1 MYAKEKVQYSY
12 FRKVGVRVKKY
23 WSILFKIVFS
33 RTMITVALLLVQ
45 IFWLFAGFKWLGEYS
60 ELSLVFMLVLSA
72 VLLVHIINKDETP
85 EFKLTW
91 VIPMCIAPVFGAL
104 LYLFIMGN
112 WGNIG
117 LKKSLDRRLKETEV
131 FMHTD
136 EGTRQ
141 EMENASRHMAGLSHY
156 VEHIGGFPAYRNSP
170 VTYFPTGEAK
180 YEDLLKE
187 LEKAEKFIF
196 LEYFIVERGKMW
208 NGILEILERKAKE
221 GVEVRVMYDGMCSL
235 LLLPYSYPKKLRAM
249 GIKAKM
255 FSPIRPLMS
264 TSQNNRDHRKIVVID
279 GRAAYTGGVNLADEY
294 INEKMKF
301 GHWKDTAIKVEGDA
315 VKSFTVMFLQMW
327 NSAEWGTEEYGKYIQ
342 PVPEAE
348 KKGVGFVVP
357 YGDGPATPENV
368 AETVYLDI
376 IHHAEKFV
384 HIMTPY
390 FIVDNAMLDALQYA
404 ARRGV
409 DVRIIIPHIPDKKPI
424 FAMSRTYY
432 PDLLAAGIK
441 VYEYEPGFIHA
452 KVFVSDD
459 EKAVVGTINMDYRS
473 LYHHFEC
480 AASLYKSEAVADV
493 EKDFQDT
500 LKQCIEVDMD
510 YYKKIFVLNRLM
522 GRVLR
527 LIGPLT

>member
-1 MYAKEKVQYSY
+1 M
-12 FRKVGVRVKKY
+12 KKY

-33 RTMITVALLLVQ
+33 RTMITIALLLVQ

-60 ELSLVFMLVLSA
+60 ELSLLIMLVLSA
-72 VLLVHIINKDETP
+72 VLLVYIINKDETP

-91 VIPMCIAPVFGAL
+91 VIPICVAPVFGAL
-104 LYLFIMGN
+104 LYLFVVGN

-117 LKKSLDRRLKETEV
+117 LKKGLDRRLKETEP

-136 EGTRQ
+136 ERTKR
-141 EMENASRHMAGLSHY
+141 EMEEADLHMAGIGRY
-156 VEHIGGFPAYRNSP
+156 VEEIGGFPAYRNSP

-180 YEDLLKE
+180 FRDLLTE
-187 LEKAEKFIF
+187 LERAEEFIF

-208 NGILEILERKAKE
+208 DSILEILKRKVKE
-221 GVEVRVMYDGMCSL
+221 GVEVRFMYDGMCSI

-255 FSPIRPLMS
+255 FAPIRPLMS
-264 TSQNNRDHRKIVVID
+264 TSQNNRDHRKILVID
-279 GRAAYTGGVNLADEY
+279 GRVAYTGGVNLADEY
-294 INEKMKF
+294 INEKVKF

-315 VKSFTVMFLQMW
+315 VKSFTMMFLQMW
-327 NSAEWGTEEYGKYIQ
+327 NGSEWGKEDYVRYIRSGGK
-342 PVPEAE
+342 AE
-348 KKGVGFVVP
+348 GSSHGFVIP
-357 YGDGPATPENV
+357 YGDGPTTPENV

-376 IHHAEKFV
+376 IHRAVRYV

-409 DVRIIIPHIPDKKPI
+409 DVRIIIPHIPDKKLI

-441 VYEYEPGFIHA
+441 VYEYEPGFVHA

-480 AASLYKSEAVADV
+480 AAYLYRNEAVADV
-493 EKDFQDT
+493 EADFRKT
-500 LKQCIEVDMD
+500 LEQCIEVDIG
-510 YYKKIFVLNRLM
+510 YYKKISAFNRM
-522 GRVLR
+522 IGRVLR
-527 LIGPLT
+527 LVGPLT

>member
-208 NGILEILERKAKE
+208 NGILETLERKAKE

-480 AASLYKSEAVADV
+480 AAYLYKSEAVADV

>member
-1 MYAKEKVQYSY
+1 
-12 FRKVGVRVKKY
+12 
-23 WSILFKIVFS
+23 
-33 RTMITVALLLVQ
+33 MITMALLLVQ
-45 IFWLFAGFKWLGEYS
+45 IFWLFAGFKWLREYS
-60 ELSLVFMLVLSA
+60 ELSLLFMIVLSA

-91 VIPMCIAPVFGAL
+91 VIPMCVAPVFGAL

-117 LKKSLDRRLKETEV
+117 LKKSLDRRLKETEA

-136 EGTRQ
+136 EGTKQ
-141 EMENASRHMAGLSHY
+141 AMDSVSLHMSGLSHY
-156 VEHIGGFPAYRNSP
+156 VEQIGGFPAYRNCP

-187 LEKAEKFIF
+187 LEKAEKYIF
-196 LEYFIVERGKMW
+196 LEYFIVERGRMW
-208 NGILEILERKAKE
+208 NSILEILERKVKE
-221 GVEVRVMYDGMCSL
+221 GVEVRFMYDGMCSI
-235 LLLPYSYPKKLRAM
+235 LLLPYSYPKKLRAL

-279 GRAAYTGGVNLADEY
+279 GRVAYTGGVNLADEY
-294 INEKMKF
+294 INEKMKY
-301 GHWKDTAIKVEGDA
+301 GHWKDTAIKVEGEA
-315 VKSFTVMFLQMW
+315 VKSFTIMFLQMW
-327 NSAEWGTEEYGKYIQ
+327 NSSEWGTEEYGRYVQ
-342 PVPEAE
+342 PQPEAE
-348 KKGVGFVVP
+348 KKEAEGFVIP
-357 YGDGPATPENV
+357 YGDGPATSENV
-368 AETVYLDI
+368 AETVYMDI
-376 IHHAEKFV
+376 IHHAEKYV

-404 ARRGV
+404 SRRGV

-424 FAMSRTYY
+424 FAMSRTFY

-480 AASLYKSEAVADV
+480 AAYLYRSEAVADV

-500 LKQCIEVDMD
+500 QKQCIEVDMN